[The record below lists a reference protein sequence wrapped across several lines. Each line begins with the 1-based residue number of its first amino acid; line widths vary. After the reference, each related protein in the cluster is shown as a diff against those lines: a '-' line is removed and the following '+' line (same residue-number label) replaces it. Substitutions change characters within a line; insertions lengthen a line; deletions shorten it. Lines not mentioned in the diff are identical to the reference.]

1 MNAPSPKSNPDQHPL
16 SIAHGR
22 KLYDQTKTISEQ
34 VSKLTP
40 LLGLL
45 DQTEPERD
53 QDPITHIL
61 RLLETLADQGQRQ
74 AEQLQEIDAKL
85 EFLLGNTNTDERS

>member
-1 MNAPSPKSNPDQHPL
+1 MNAQSPKPDPDRNPL

-22 KLYDQTKTISEQ
+22 KLFDQAKAISEQ
-34 VSKLTP
+34 VSQLTP

-45 DQTEPERD
+45 DQTEPDRD
-53 QDPITHIL
+53 QDPIAHVL
-61 RLLETLADQGQRQ
+61 GLLETLASQGQRQ

-85 EFLLGNTNTDERS
+85 EFLLGNTNTSER